1 MCLAPSEDMVRSPV
15 PIALAASAPFAQRRD
30 LLRRESLRDFAGV
43 AVAVATSALVW
54 LTYLSFIRL

>member
-1 MCLAPSEDMVRSPV
+1 MVRSSV
-15 PIALAASAPFAQRRD
+15 PIAIGAGAPLTQRRH

-43 AVAVATSALVW
+43 AVAVAAGALVW

>member
-1 MCLAPSEDMVRSPV
+1 MVRSSV
-15 PIALAASAPFAQRRD
+15 PIALAASAPLTQRRD

-43 AVAVATSALVW
+43 AVAVAASAFVW